1 MESLMRPEYR
11 SDPVP
16 LVEPFPRPGP
26 SLRLAYTELDIAEN
40 GTAEQCKAL
49 GSIADLPRPWSP
61 ATCTKPQLR
70 VELWN
75 WLDAVVI
82 WINHELVFDP
92 VDVIPSCWP
101 KHAHLVHEIA
111 VLADL
116 RRRAD
121 LALSSDALEEWHRYA
136 LPSFLERMRHRVA
149 DHCTND
155 HPNGWPSAGRFSRHL
170 SDGST
175 TSRQQAFAGDLNTV
189 RKTTAAP
196 GSPRTGPSLRVVDQ
210 TTGEILD

>member
-1 MESLMRPEYR
+1 MRPEHR

-16 LVEPFPRPGP
+16 LVAVFPRPGP
-26 SLRLAYTELDIAEN
+26 SLRLAYTELDMAEN
-40 GTAEQCKAL
+40 GTAEQRKAL
-49 GSIADLPRPWSP
+49 GPIVDLPRPWSP
-61 ATCTKPQLR
+61 GSCTKPQLR

-75 WLDAVVI
+75 WLDAVVV

-92 VDVIPSCWP
+92 IDVIPSCWP
-101 KHAHLVHEIA
+101 KHAHLIHEVA

-121 LALSSDALEEWHRYA
+121 LALTSDALEEWHRYA

-155 HPNGWPSAGRFSRHL
+155 HPKGWPSAGRFSRHL
-170 SDGST
+170 GDEAAS
-175 TSRQQAFAGDLNTV
+175 SRQQAFVSDVDTV
-189 RKTTAAP
+189 RGTPA
-196 GSPRTGPSLRVVDQ
+196 RTGALHDGPHLRVVNEK
-210 TTGEILD
+210 TGEILD